1 MPFIKVD
8 VSDVTKKVEKLAKN
22 LADPSGV
29 FSKTMSD
36 MNRRA
41 SGKVADAVRNV
52 FTIKKAEIVPSKQKT
67 DLKKAGTIKVSG
79 QTIADFK
86 LYYEGRRLTPL
97 HFGMT
102 PKELPN
108 NKKYRIYQKV
118 KKNRTILAKPDKQGY
133 VPFLAPASK
142 GSSRIIPFQR
152 QKDSREIEKVFKT
165 VSLPQMVDNTQV
177 REFINS
183 ELGDLLHKRFNHHY
197 QRYLG
202 EITK

>member
-152 QKDSREIEKVFKT
+152 HLKRYHYHKWLIIHRLGNLLIPNWEICC
-165 VSLPQMVDNTQV
+165 
-177 REFINS
+177 ING
-183 ELGDLLHKRFNHHY
+183 L
-197 QRYLG
+197 
-202 EITK
+202 ITIINVIWVK